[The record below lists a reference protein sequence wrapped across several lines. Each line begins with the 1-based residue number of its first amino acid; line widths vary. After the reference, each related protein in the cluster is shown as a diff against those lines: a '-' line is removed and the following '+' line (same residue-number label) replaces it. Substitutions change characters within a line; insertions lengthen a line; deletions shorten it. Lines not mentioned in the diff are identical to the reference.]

1 MNIREISD
9 VFKDTA
15 NQITALKSYNFG
27 WASDRTRSSN
37 TEDYQE
43 LNEFPRVFFSVP
55 TIIGSDQTRKQ
66 DTYQVT
72 LFFDDLLGYDND
84 GDADLTLQIDKW
96 AALQEYANYFVQ
108 RLNKVKQSILPNYLF
123 IPEAPSITFD
133 SFTGL
138 QRMITVQLSFTLV
151 VPTNCEP
158 VVSKLVEC
166 IANIVTSSN
175 LTAAL
180 KNIFELTSTLQAS
193 SSLSANLQLTKF
205 AASSLNANASLNAS
219 ALVSKFAA
227 SSLIGA
233 GTLAADLTV
242 TGSATLLLDLYPDAA
257 AAYSLRKLRA
267 AYTGSA
273 IRVRRSSDN
282 TEQDIGFVSGNL
294 DESALTTFC
303 GVGNGFVTTWYD
315 QSGNAIDASNAT
327 AINQP
332 QIVSSGSVILENG
345 KPCLQF
351 DGVNDN
357 FTFTRGFTQPFFV
370 STVVKNTKAAST
382 FPYYL
387 DSNSTGRFLLYVE
400 STNGIVAAAAYA
412 PSKLVISNII
422 KTVQSLISVLYNT
435 TSSFIAIDSVI
446 AASDDIDTN
455 SINSPIYIGSRNTNG
470 QYMQGNYQELIFYPS
485 NQSSN
490 RTGIET
496 NINTHYAIY

>member
-1 MNIREISD
+1 
-9 VFKDTA
+9 
-15 NQITALKSYNFG
+15 
-27 WASDRTRSSN
+27 
-37 TEDYQE
+37 
-43 LNEFPRVFFSVP
+43 VP

-72 LFFDDLLGYDND
+72 LFFDDLLGYDNN
-84 GDADLTLQIDKW
+84 GDADLTLQLDKW

-108 RLNKVKQSILPNYLF
+108 RLNKVKQTILPNYLF

-180 KNIFELTSTLQAS
+180 KNIFELASTLQAS
-193 SSLSANLQLTKF
+193 SSLSANLQLTRF
-205 AASSLNANASLNAS
+205 AASSLNANASLAAS
-219 ALVSKFAA
+219 ALVSKFAS
-227 SSLIGA
+227 SSLTGA
-233 GTLAADLTV
+233 GTLAAELTV
-242 TGSATLLLDLYPDAA
+242 TGSATLLLDLYPNAA
-257 AAYSLRKLRA
+257 AAYSLRKLRT

-315 QSGNAIDASNAT
+315 QSGNARDASQGT
-327 AINQP
+327 AANQP
-332 QIVSSGSVILENG
+332 RIVNSGVVDLTNTKPSLLFNG
-345 KPCLQF
+345 STQRF
-351 DGVNDN
+351 DLPSIS
-357 FTFTRGFTQPFFV
+357 FTFNSTSIIGVIKSNTLANNGFAFANPDSNRIYLGFISSSISYFGYADAATKFNLGA
-370 STVVKNTKAAST
+370 STTNQELHELYAGTNANAYKNTVAST
-382 FPYYL
+382 Q
-387 DSNSTGRFLLYVE
+387 V
-400 STNGIVAAAAYA
+400 
-412 PSKLVISNII
+412 
-422 KTVQSLISVLYNT
+422 
-435 TSSFIAIDSVI
+435 TSST
-446 AASDDIDTN
+446 ASDNGQDL
-455 SINSPIYIGSRNTNG
+455 SIGSYRRLTLLTNF
-470 QYMQGNYQELIFYPS
+470 YNGNIQEIIFYTS
-485 NQSSN
+485 NETSN